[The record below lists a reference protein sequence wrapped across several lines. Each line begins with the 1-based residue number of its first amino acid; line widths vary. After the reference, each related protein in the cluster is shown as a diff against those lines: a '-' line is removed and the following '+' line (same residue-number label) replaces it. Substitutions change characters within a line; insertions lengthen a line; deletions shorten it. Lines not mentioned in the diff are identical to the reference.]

1 VKNRLTEK
9 LEGWMAGKLMLC
21 YKQNMEVENLLKT

>member
-9 LEGWMAGKLMLC
+9 LEGWTVGKLMLC